1 MIGNVADQSQKDTL
15 AEYASAFNFKRPISL
30 EEQISL
36 LKKLDSIHGIN
47 YSHTVENVQK
57 ETWNE
62 NQILLKYSAKI
73 KCSEATLIAGF

>member
-1 MIGNVADQSQKDTL
+1 MIGIVADQSQKDTL
-15 AEYASAFNFKRPISL
+15 AEYASAFNFKRPITL

-36 LKKLDSIHGIN
+36 LKKLHGIN
-47 YSHTVENVQK
+47 YSHTVENVQE

-62 NQILLKYSAKI
+62 YEILLKYSAKI